1 MEKDSQLENF
11 VQEVYSS
18 VLRMVCVRREG
29 LRIGQREGWILLQWY
44 QRPQPILQDTLEL
57 R

>member
-18 VLRMVCVRREG
+18 VLTMVCVRREG
-29 LRIGQREGWILLQWY
+29 IRIGQREGWILLQWY
-44 QRPQPILQDTLEL
+44 QRLQPILQETLEL